1 MQKKDYA
8 TLKYG
13 ETIFRREETKSLSKA
28 LKVQMVE
35 SDGSNN
41 FEGSIDDEVALMS
54 RKFKQTMKKKEKFQH
69 SSGRLD
75 ARFKK
80 K

>member
-1 MQKKDYA
+1 
-8 TLKYG
+8 
-13 ETIFRREETKSLSKA
+13 
-28 LKVQMVE
+28 MVE